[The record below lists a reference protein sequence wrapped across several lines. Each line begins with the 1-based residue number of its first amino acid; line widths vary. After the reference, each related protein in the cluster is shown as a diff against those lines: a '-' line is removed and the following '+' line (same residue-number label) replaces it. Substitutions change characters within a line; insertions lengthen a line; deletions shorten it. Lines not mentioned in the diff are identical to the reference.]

1 MSEFNSV
8 SCGGFKTISDT
19 FAAGSLWTVDYAL
32 QLASVGYSA
41 IHIHT
46 RERGITY
53 NVMTPPDGPVGS
65 PGAWTTNP
73 PFYAVLATAEAL
85 RSTNGAIVVDLKLG
99 SNKSEYAG
107 YAVYDSKDKTVQQ
120 LVFFNYANVTSSTKE
135 KIAFRVS
142 ASTFSSSTRMKV
154 TVKYLVGDSMSEDT
168 NIGWGGET
176 YAGVGDGKLVKS
188 SATWAPANLHVDCS
202 KGCEID
208 VPAPGMAVAFA
219 GGSPTDADG
228 SDSSGTSTS
237 NSVPLNLHANFVLLN
252 LAMLILAG
260 LWLLDL
266 RITY

>member
-41 IHIHT
+41 IHVHT
-46 RERGITY
+46 RERGISY
-53 NVMTPPDGPVGS
+53 NVMTPPGGAV
-65 PGAWTTNP
+65 GAWTTNP

-85 RSTNGAIVVDLKLG
+85 RSKNGAIVVDLKLG

-120 LVFFNYANVTSSTKE
+120 LVFFNYANVTSSAKE
-135 KIAFRVS
+135 KIAFRLS
-142 ASTFSSSTRMKV
+142 ASTFSSSTRMNV

-176 YAGVGDGKLVKS
+176 YAGVGDGKLIKS
-188 SATWAPANLHVDCS
+188 SATWAPANLYVDCS

-219 GGSPTDADG
+219 GGLPTSTDG
-228 SDSSGTSTS
+228 SDGTGTSSSTTS
-237 NSVPLNLHANFVLLN
+237 DSVPLNFHVKFAFH
-252 LAMLILAG
+252 LAMLIIAG

-266 RITY
+266 PYIY